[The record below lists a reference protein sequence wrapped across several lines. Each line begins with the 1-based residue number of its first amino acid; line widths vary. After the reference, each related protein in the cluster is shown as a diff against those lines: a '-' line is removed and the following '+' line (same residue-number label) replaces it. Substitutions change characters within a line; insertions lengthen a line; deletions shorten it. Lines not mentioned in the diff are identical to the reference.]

1 MAGWKN
7 FLRSCNRMGKVFE
20 KFQINLTL
28 NERNASVNAME
39 GLINRKVSL
48 GTQANDLSREPVNRG
63 RCNV

>member
-1 MAGWKN
+1 
-7 FLRSCNRMGKVFE
+7 MGKVFE

-28 NERNASVNAME
+28 NKKNASVNAME

-48 GTQANDLSREPVNRG
+48 GTQANDLSREQVNRG